1 MIRRGEYPMV
11 SFEVTSPWGSRGW
24 RARDRKR
31 CGMRAAEGEQEVVE
45 FYRHNHAMHAY
56 RKRADGQ
63 WAFEVV
69 HGSAALQPEPV
80 GLGLPAAEIYQFI
93 APPLAEDGRVP

>member
-1 MIRRGEYPMV
+1 
-11 SFEVTSPWGSRGW
+11 
-24 RARDRKR
+24 
-31 CGMRAAEGEQEVVE
+31 MRAAEGEQEVVE

-69 HGSAALQPEPV
+69 HGSAALRPESV
-80 GLGLPAAEIYQFI
+80 GLGPPAAEMHQFVD
-93 APPLAEDGRVP
+93 PPLAEDDWVP